1 LSSLRNDLCRLR
13 RDPVA
18 RQVRPVLP
26 VYTHYPVLVNLRNRL
41 LLCLLRDR
49 KSPRDESC
57 GPSSPTDEWWC
68 NLRMSHTDLAEYR
81 SSCRS
86 AAALFFRGTGCV
98 SGNSG
103 RVSARPAEVAS
114 LTDVCFL
121 TISDHG
127 RIEARP
133 KSRQRAKSLKGLA
146 PSGVEAVAHLARAVF
161 HSKETGSDQ

>member
-1 LSSLRNDLCRLR
+1 MSSLRNDLCRLR
-13 RDPVA
+13 RDPAA
-18 RQVRPVLP
+18 RRVCPVLP
-26 VYTHYPVLVNLRNRL
+26 VCSCYPVLVKLRNRL
-41 LLCLLRDR
+41 LLCLLRDW

-68 NLRMSHTDLAEYR
+68 NLRKSHSTVVDYR

-86 AAALFFRGTGCV
+86 AAALIFRGTGCV

-133 KSRQRAKSLKGLA
+133 KSRQRANSPKGLA
-146 PSGVEAVAHLARAVF
+146 TSGVEAVACLARAVL